1 MDYGINFLNIEYL
14 FRLLYLV
21 ITGQIFF
28 AFSGGD
34 GGGGSGSGG
43 IDGGGSSIFAE
54 AWFIFSLISGFI
66 SLLLLFGII
75 YYYYRIKDLEEY
87 EEAVLFSSIKK
98 REPQMLATDKW
109 QRIRLMIDSHNPSD
123 WRQAIIEADI
133 MLDQLITSAGY
144 QGNSLGEKLKNVER
158 GDFPK
163 IQEAWDAH
171 KVRNEIAHRG
181 SDFILTRREALR
193 AMNLYEQVFS
203 EFYFVE

>member
-1 MDYGINFLNIEYL
+1 MDYGLNFLNIEYL

-21 ITGQIFF
+21 VSGQIFF
-28 AFSGGD
+28 AFSIGGN
-34 GGGGSGSGG
+34 
-43 IDGGGSSIFAE
+43 GSSGDSLIAQG
-54 AWFIFSLISGFI
+54 WFIFSLISGFI
-66 SLLLLFGII
+66 CLLLLFGIV

-87 EEAVLFSSIKK
+87 EEEVLFSTIKK

-109 QRIRLMIDSHNPSD
+109 QRIKLMIDSHNPSD

-133 MLDQLITSAGY
+133 MLDQLITGAGY